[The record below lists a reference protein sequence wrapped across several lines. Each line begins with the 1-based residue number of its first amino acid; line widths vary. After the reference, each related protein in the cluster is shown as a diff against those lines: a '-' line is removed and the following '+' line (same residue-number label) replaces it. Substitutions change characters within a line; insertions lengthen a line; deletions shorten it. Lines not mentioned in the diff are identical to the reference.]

1 MLFARAPRSPTHRRR
16 FGGISIALMSMM
28 QCGGAEAADWY
39 TGATPAKPDESWI
52 VAVDTSASTTSTGSS
67 FAAISATLAPGSLD
81 KSGAR
86 VRATGLAG
94 TYTFD
99 SAGSGLRTRGD
110 QVEGALLAGYQ
121 LVSGQSSYSFYG
133 GLDVRDSRFSN
144 TDPGHAPNG
153 TQFGFKGVAEFYV
166 APSEQ
171 TMLAGYGSYS
181 TNYDAYYTRVRWGVA
196 AAAGVY
202 VGPEFS
208 ALGDDFYRQWRIGAH
223 LTGIKFSGVQFGVSA
238 GYLVDKVGRSGGY
251 GTLDA
256 RVVY

>member
-1 MLFARAPRSPTHRRR
+1 MPFTRAPNSPTHRRWL
-16 FGGISIALMSMM
+16 GGISILLTSMT
-28 QCGGAEAADWY
+28 QCGGVAAADWY
-39 TGATPAKPDESWI
+39 TGAKPAKPDESWI

-67 FAAISATLAPGSLD
+67 FAAISATFAPGSQD
-81 KSGAR
+81 ASGAR
-86 VRATGLAG
+86 VRATGLIG

-110 QVEGALLAGYQ
+110 QIEGALLAGYE
-121 LVSGQSSYSFYG
+121 LVGGKSSYSVYG

-144 TDPGHAPNG
+144 ADPGHAPNG
-153 TQFGFKGVAEFYV
+153 TKFGFKGVAEFYV
-166 APSEQ
+166 TPSER

-181 TNYDAYYTRVRWGVA
+181 TNYDAYYTRLRWGVA
-196 AAAGVY
+196 PAAGIY

-208 ALGDDFYRQWRIGAH
+208 ALGDDFYRQWRVGVH
-223 LTGIKFSGVQFGVSA
+223 LTGVKFSGVQFGVSG
-238 GYLVDKVGRSGGY
+238 GYLVDKAGRSGGY